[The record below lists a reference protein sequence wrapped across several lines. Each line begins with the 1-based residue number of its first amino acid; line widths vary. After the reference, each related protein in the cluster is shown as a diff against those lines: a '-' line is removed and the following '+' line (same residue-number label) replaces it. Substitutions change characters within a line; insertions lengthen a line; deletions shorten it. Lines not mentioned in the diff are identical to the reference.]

1 MSERL
6 LKVKDKD
13 GNIEYVEGLIS
24 IVYSKKQDLYIF
36 EGDCFINKKN
46 KDYIE
51 IFYSVRNAHAVL
63 MSSPTLNSPSRPA
76 TPSAYLL
83 IEKIN

>member
-1 MSERL
+1 M
-6 LKVKDKD
+6 
-13 GNIEYVEGLIS
+13 GNYFL
-24 IVYSKKQDLYIF
+24 DL
-36 EGDCFINKKN
+36 GDR
-46 KDYIE
+46 DYIE

-76 TPSAYLL
+76 TPAAYLL